1 MVFKQKG
8 FLIKKVVRIEDDTV
22 CIGMIRFKKLIALF
36 KKTEL
41 NGAVRVLIQS
51 RKKLPIVLI

>member
-36 KKTEL
+36 KKIKS
-41 NGAVRVLIQS
+41 NGAIRVLIQS
-51 RKKLPIVLI
+51 RKKYSIVSI